1 MLKDLY
7 KKKSV
12 IRPKSPSKVKETD
25 EDEEDEETKKR
36 VMKMVA
42 NEEKMK
48 NGLKMRLI
56 NTMMQHIH

>member
-12 IRPKSPSKVKETD
+12 IRPKSPSKVKDTE
-25 EDEEDEETKKR
+25 EDEEDEETKKK

-48 NGLKMRLI
+48 KGLKMRLI